1 MASNVAKMKI
11 YISVDIEGVAGITH
25 WDEAEKNH
33 PDWHEFREIMTRETI
48 AAVEGARAAG
58 ATEIWIKDA
67 HDSGRNLI
75 TTMLPKECN
84 IIRSWSGHPYSMI
97 QELDQSFDAL
107 IMIGWH
113 SGVGS
118 EENNLAHTMN
128 TRTHSVVLNGKPA
141 SEFTL
146 FSNAAATFGV
156 PTVLVSGDKGLM
168 QEVKAANANISY
180 VSVKAGRGAST
191 ISMSPAAAQ
200 EAIMNGVEKSL
211 LGDLKQCLITPPTK
225 CILDVTYVTPD
236 LAYEK
241 SFYPGVKH
249 IGNRTNRIETD
260 NFFDVM
266 RAMRFIK

>member
-1 MASNVAKMKI
+1 MEASVAKMKI

-33 PDWHEFREIMTRETI
+33 ADAQEFREIMTRETI
-48 AAVEGARAAG
+48 AAIDGARAAG
-58 ATEIWIKDA
+58 ATEIWVKDA

-75 TTMLPKECN
+75 TTMLPADCK
-84 IIRSWSGHPYSMI
+84 IIRAWSGHPYSMI
-97 QELDQSFDAL
+97 QELDESFDAL
-107 IMIGWH
+107 VMVGWH
-113 SGVGS
+113 AGVGS

-128 TRTHSVVLNGKPA
+128 TRTHMITLNGKPA

-146 FSNAAATFGV
+146 FVNAAATYGV
-156 PTVLVSGDKGLM
+156 PTVFVSGDKALM
-168 QEVKAANANISY
+168 REVEATNAKITP
-180 VSVKAGRGAST
+180 VAVKEGKGAST

-200 EAIMNGVEKSL
+200 AAIRTGVEMA
-211 LGDLKQCLITPPTK
+211 LKGKLKDCLITPLAK
-225 CILDVTYVTPD
+225 CVLDVTYVTPD

-241 SFYPGVKH
+241 SFYPGVKY
-249 IGNRTNRIETD
+249 IGNRTNRIETE